1 MEKRLLIDLTNR
13 MRTAKLL
20 AKDNKRREAEIAK
33 RQAFTQPNT
42 NSVKSAMSDYEYFQI
57 VELFEYMRK
66 NRELSDEQVR
76 EILSSKFRF
85 NFLRKLDRA
94 IPDMIGELREH
105 GPRVIAYEY
114 ARTKEGMRRSR
125 IISKNLP

>member
-1 MEKRLLIDLTNR
+1 MEKRLLVDLTNR

-85 NFLRKLDRA
+85 NFLRKLDRE

-125 IISKNLP
+125 ILSKNLP

>member
-20 AKDNKRREAEIAK
+20 AKYNKRREVEIAK

-42 NSVKSAMSDYEYFQI
+42 NSIKSAMSDYEYFQI

-85 NFLRKLDRA
+85 GFLRKLDRE

-125 IISKNLP
+125 ILSKNLP

>member
-42 NSVKSAMSDYEYFQI
+42 NSIKSAMSDYEYFQI

-85 NFLRKLDRA
+85 NFLRKLDRV

-125 IISKNLP
+125 ILSKNLP

>member
-42 NSVKSAMSDYEYFQI
+42 NSIKSAMSDYEYFQI

-85 NFLRKLDRA
+85 NFLRKLDRV

>member
-42 NSVKSAMSDYEYFQI
+42 NSIKSAMSDYEYFQI

-85 NFLRKLDRA
+85 KFLRKLDRV